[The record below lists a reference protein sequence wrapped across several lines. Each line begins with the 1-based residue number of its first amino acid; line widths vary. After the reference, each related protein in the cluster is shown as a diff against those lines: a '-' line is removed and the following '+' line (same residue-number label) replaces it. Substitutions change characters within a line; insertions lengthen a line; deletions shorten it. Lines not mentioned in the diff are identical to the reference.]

1 MKYLITAG
9 GTGGHLYPAL
19 ELANKLHEDNHEIIF
34 CATNKK
40 IDRNI
45 IERFDPKFNVNFY
58 NMSGF
63 ERKVS
68 LKNFINI
75 FKFLYV
81 FLKSFILVNK
91 FKPDYVIGF
100 GGYISFGFVASAI
113 ILKNKTAIHEQNSYP
128 GLVNR
133 TLSKKVNKVFYTYE
147 SSTKYLKN
155 KNLIFTSNPRIDI
168 VHETLKTKSD
178 VLKVHDQN
186 VLFIGGSLGA
196 QKINDIAVSYANE
209 NPNIIVNLVTGDRYF
224 DSYSKLDI
232 PSNLRLLKYLN
243 KPIEYFIRADYVI
256 TRAGA
261 TTLIELIASQ
271 CLTVVIPSPNVV
283 ANHQF
288 MNANELEKQQLITVI
303 NEEDLDVDKLQEK
316 ILFLDLNKQ
325 KFKKNLKQYSQIG
338 SIDLIKKEIN
348 E

>member
-45 IERFDPKFNVNFY
+45 IERFDPKFEVNFY

-63 ERKVS
+63 ERKIS

-168 VHETLKTKSD
+168 VHETMKMKSD

-288 MNANELEKQQLITVI
+288 MNANELEKQELITVI
-303 NEEDLDVDKLQEK
+303 NEDDLDVDKLQEK